1 MSFFSVKSVFIKNQK
16 LPACVN
22 CKFYRVQVQ
31 TYKNGRIINENGK
44 CTIFGEKNLES
55 GEIIFR
61 DAIISRLNNNE
72 CRPEGVYFEQLVKLN

>member
-1 MSFFSVKSVFIKNQK
+1 MSFFPVKSVFIKNK
-16 LPACVN
+16 NLPACVN
-22 CKFYRVQVQ
+22 CKHYRVQIQ

-61 DAIISRLNNNE
+61 EALACRLNHSE
-72 CRPEGVYFEQLVKLN
+72 CRPEGIYFEQLAKLN